1 MNKSARNLYI
11 ILGVVLVAAVA
22 IFASYP
28 GKNNNSPGSGKPANI
43 PTGTAKVDTVEV
55 TLSESKPLQVRAVLK
70 GNFPDSCTQ
79 VGKVQQT
86 YGGKL
91 FTVVVTTERPKG
103 AACAEVL
110 TPFTENIQL
119 EANGLSKG
127 TYEVDVNGAKTTFT
141 LEKDNK

>member
-1 MNKSARNLYI
+1 MNPQNRNLVI
-11 ILGVVLVAAVA
+11 VLSVLLVAAIAV
-22 IFASYP
+22 FVFYS
-28 GKNNNSPGSGKPANI
+28 GKINTGSGKPANI
-43 PTGTAKVDTVEV
+43 PTGIAKVDTVEV
-55 TLSESKPLQVRAVLK
+55 TLSESTPLQVRAVLK

-86 YGGKL
+86 YGARL

-103 AACAEVL
+103 APCAEVL

-119 EANGLSKG
+119 EAKGLTKG